1 MRRARSGGPLRALLA
16 AAACVALLAC
26 ALAARAAT
34 LEVYSQN
41 TLHLGWGKPVYQ
53 TNKNDYIKN
62 KLVAT
67 ASYDVALLQ
76 EVMPK
81 LGGLSTIWPNSPV
94 GKYYVNESKA
104 FGKSSY
110 RETYG
115 VLVNNR
121 LGNVVLPVS
130 GSTMTCSTSNAIS
143 RPPCGVLLKIG
154 LVGTWFLDYHAMFGS
169 VANRKA
175 EVGKIGAVVQAF
187 QQTSVSGTKY
197 ARVVVGGDWNFPKAD
212 LAKILALGGTTLA
225 PDTETSL
232 NPKGVLSS
240 RYDHFWCT
248 AGMTCSGAT
257 AITAPPAPYSTLPSY
272 RTNVSDHVAVKITV
286 AY

>member
-1 MRRARSGGPLRALLA
+1 MSRRARWGSLRAGI
-16 AAACVALLAC
+16 AACLALTAC
-26 ALAARAAT
+26 AAAARAAN

-41 TLHLGWGKPVYQ
+41 TLHLGWGKPTY
-53 TNKNDYIKN
+53 TTPKNSYIKD
-62 KLVAT
+62 KMVAT
-67 ASYDVALLQ
+67 TYDVVLLQ

-81 LGGLSTIWPNSPV
+81 LGGLTTIWPNAPV
-94 GKYYVNESKA
+94 GSYYVNESA
-104 FGKSSY
+104 ALGKSSY

-115 VLVNNR
+115 VLVKNV
-121 LGNVVLPVS
+121 LGYVVLPVS
-130 GSTMTCSTSNAIS
+130 GSTMTCSTSSAIS

-154 LVGTWFLDYHAMFGS
+154 TVGTWFLDYHAMFGN
-169 VANRKA
+169 VTNRKA
-175 EVGKIGAVVQAF
+175 EVGKIGAVVQTF
-187 QQTSVSGTKY
+187 QQLSVSGTKY
-197 ARVVVGGDWNFPKAD
+197 GRVVTAGDWNFSKAE
-212 LAKILALGGTTLA
+212 LANILTLAGTTLA

-248 AGMTCSGAT
+248 SGMSCTGAA
-257 AITAPPAPYSTLPSY
+257 AITAPPSPFSTLPQY